1 MLANKCLLK
10 NVREHKSLVEHL
22 SPCKPSLLYIF
33 SIENILLLMLLYS
46 STCRV
51 LFFKGVI
58 VCAERLKKKLN
69 TVMQI
74 NAIYRKSVSP

>member
-1 MLANKCLLK
+1 MSLK

-51 LFFKGVI
+51 LFFFKWLLCVQKD
-58 VCAERLKKKLN
+58 LKKK
-69 TVMQI
+69 T
-74 NAIYRKSVSP
+74 